1 MNALECSLR
10 AEKKGV
16 KKGIRK
22 IAHDLWI
29 EKGMW
34 EIDEKN
40 LMSQIRMIKSKRWLT
55 NTEIETIRRKIGKD
69 EGNEGTVQES
79 DNIADID
86 DEKVDIN
93 HADSV
98 TEEPTTIIE
107 NDLSDSKRNRLLR
120 LKKTLECDNFGKT
133 KVNLKYGDKEK
144 IKEKVIKMNKV
155 LEHVKVTWFTHCRNV
170 LQATMKIV

>member
-16 KKGIRK
+16 KKGLGK

-40 LMSQIRMIKSKRWLT
+40 LMSQIRMIKSKRWVT

-79 DNIADID
+79 DNIAGID

-98 TEEPTTIIE
+98 TEEPNI
-107 NDLSDSKRNRLLR
+107 RLR
-120 LKKTLECDNFGKT
+120 SC
-133 KVNLKYGDKEK
+133 
-144 IKEKVIKMNKV
+144 
-155 LEHVKVTWFTHCRNV
+155 
-170 LQATMKIV
+170 